1 MAKGMESLH
10 KPTPR
15 ARINQIIREEA
26 VFSMPSVLDQINT
39 LKQQRNAVVLAHYY
53 QQPEIQD
60 MADFVGDSFDLSR
73 RARDVQA
80 DVIVFCGVYFMAE
93 SAKILNPGKTVL
105 LPVLSAGCPM
115 ADMVTPEDV
124 LALREKH
131 PGAAVVCY
139 VNSSAAVKAESDI
152 CCTSSNA
159 VKIVKSLPQRQIIF
173 VPDRNLGHF
182 VSRFVPEKEIIFF
195 QGFCPTHERVGTDD
209 VAAARHARPGAKVL
223 VHPECPPAV
232 VDAADFAGSTAQI
245 IQYAAQSDAT
255 EFIIGTEQGILHRLQ
270 AQNPGKRF
278 YLLSP
283 RLFCVNMKK
292 TALVDVLASLETMT
306 NRIELE
312 EGVAARAYACLDRM
326 LQA

>member
-1 MAKGMESLH
+1 MLSIVE
-10 KPTPR
+10 
-15 ARINQIIREEA
+15 RINE
-26 VFSMPSVLDQINT
+26 
-39 LKQQRNAVVLAHYY
+39 LKRQRNAVVLAHYY
-53 QQPEIQD
+53 QQAEIQD

-93 SAKILNPGKTVL
+93 SAKILNPGKAVL

-124 LALREKH
+124 LELRRQYPE
-131 PGAAVVCY
+131 AAVVCY

-159 VKIVKSLPQRQIIF
+159 VKIVKSLQQRQIIF
-173 VPDRNLGHF
+173 VPDRNLGHY
-182 VSRFVPEKEIIFF
+182 VSRFVPEKELICF
-195 QGFCPTHERVGTDD
+195 QGFCPTHERVGTED
-209 VAAARHARPGAKVL
+209 VAAARAARPGAVVL

-245 IQYAAQSDAT
+245 IKYVAESDAS
-255 EFIIGTEQGILHRLQ
+255 EFIIGTEQGILHCLQ
-270 AQNPGKRF
+270 KQNPGKQF

-292 TALVDVLASLETMT
+292 TGMEDVLAVLENMS
-306 NRIELE
+306 NQIELDE
-312 EGVAARAYACLDRM
+312 DLAARARNCLERM